1 MNMDFVSSKMVPNNE
16 STIVAPYIEI
26 KDIHHDHIYIYLH
39 KNTIQHSIK
48 TILRY

>member
-26 KDIHHDHIYIYLH
+26 KDIHHDHIYTCIKILF
-39 KNTIQHSIK
+39 SIRLK
-48 TILRY
+48 LY